1 MNIAPLTLHIRL
13 TKACNADC
21 GYCSSWQES
30 QSTRMSPEDF
40 KRSIDF
46 VFDEGFQR
54 LGISPTHITAQYIG
68 GEILTVPHADL
79 LESVSYLRDKAAKY
93 GIAFVDGVQSNL
105 IGSPAR
111 AKRLYDLFEGRLGT
125 SVDDMSDVR
134 TVNGSAEK
142 YRLIWREADTS
153 LRRER
158 SVPGAVY
165 VLDQAGLSGVDRQM
179 MLCAR
184 DQRMLTLRPL
194 FQGGTPGQVLQGS
207 EATRDAFVTGFK
219 QWFMRLPII
228 VEPYFYLTQ
237 ARLRTLSGS
246 KQLAGAGCAF
256 QADCTKRSLSVEPNG
271 DLYVCQDMADGG
283 IGKLGNS
290 LNGQWDAG
298 MVAMLSERPGRLDD
312 SCRSCPYIAE
322 CQGGCMFEAA
332 AQGRGMYGKS
342 QHCTSWMTLFAL
354 IDAGVAEHGLQDV
367 SGWLHRIET
376 RHANT
381 KSAGLDRAKTAAMWE
396 AEF

>member
-1 MNIAPLTLHIRL
+1 MTPSPLTLHIRM

-30 QSTRMSPEDF
+30 QSTRMQTNEF

-46 VFDEGFQR
+46 IFQEGFQN
-54 LGISPTHITAQYIG
+54 LGISPTHLTAQYIG
-68 GEILTVPHADL
+68 GEILTVPHLAL
-79 LESVSYLRDKAAKY
+79 LECVTYLREMTASR
-93 GIAFVDGVQSNL
+93 GIKFVDGVQSNL

-134 TVNGSAEK
+134 TVAGSAEK
-142 YRLIWREADTS
+142 YRLIWKEADTA

-165 VLDQAGLSGVDRQM
+165 VLDESGLNGVGRQM
-179 MLCAR
+179 MLSAR

-194 FQGGTPGQVLQGS
+194 FQGGTPGQVLQGA
-207 EATRDAFVTGFK
+207 EATRDAFVSGFR

-237 ARLRTLSGS
+237 ARVRTLSG
-246 KQLAGAGCAF
+246 QQQAVGAACAF
-256 QADCTKRSLSVEPNG
+256 QSDCTKRSLSLEPNG
-271 DLYVCQDMADGG
+271 DLYICQDMADGG
-283 IGKLGNS
+283 IGKLGNA
-290 LNGQWDAG
+290 LIGVWDAE
-298 MVAMLSERPGRLDD
+298 MVAMLSERPNRLDD
-312 SCRSCPYIAE
+312 NCRSCLYLAE
-322 CQGGCMFEAA
+322 CQGGCMFESA
-332 AQGRGMYGKS
+332 AQGRGMYGRS
-342 QHCTSWMTLFAL
+342 QHCMSWKSLFAL
-354 IDAGVAEHGLQDV
+354 IDEGVAECGLDEV
-367 SGWLHRIET
+367 VDWLHRIDM
-376 RHANT
+376 RNANT
-381 KSAGLDRAKTAAMWE
+381 KSAGLDRAKLAVLVE